1 MGIDVVSFFNRAGSQ
16 GGSLSELA
24 KAPGTGPD
32 NHWGRNMADK
42 LMQPAWDPLV
52 LAAQLQKIAKQ
63 SQTLM
68 QRFVSN
74 QPDAIKLGIGDTS
87 SLGFDF
93 FELMTK
99 MMINPVAVASAQID
113 LFNDTLSVWQKTA
126 ERMLML
132 RAHEA
137 DAPKDKRFK
146 QPEWSQNAIFSF
158 VKDSY
163 LVAAKSILSAVREV
177 KGMDDATARK
187 VDFYTRQFVDAL
199 SPSNFVAT
207 NPEVLTATLETGGQN
222 LLRGLENLL
231 VDLERGNGRLSITMT
246 DMKAFRLSENIATT
260 PGKIVYQNEL
270 MQLIQY
276 KSSTQEV
283 RRLPLLI
290 VPPWINKFYVL
301 DLQPKN
307 SFIKWAVDQGHTL
320 FVISWVNPDQK
331 LAEKNF
337 ENYMIEGPLAAL
349 AAIESATGER
359 NVNTI
364 GYCLGGTLLASTAA
378 HLAARGDDRIA
389 SATYFAT
396 LVDFTDVGDMAV
408 FIDEK
413 QLVSLERRMQERG
426 YLDAQDM
433 ATTFN
438 MLRAN
443 DLIWSFVVDNYLL
456 GKKQMPFDLLFW
468 NSDSTRMPAAMHSF
482 YLRKMYQQNL
492 LAKPCGINLAG
503 TPIDLS
509 KIKTPTFILST
520 REDPIAPWKSTYAAT
535 HLYSGPVK
543 FVLSASGHMAGVIS
557 APGGKCGHW
566 ANDNLP
572 PSPDEW
578 FAGAT
583 PHLGSWWPVWDE
595 WITQLDSGR
604 VPAREPGGGKLT
616 IIEDAPGSYV
626 RVRSGA

>member
-1 MGIDVVSFFNRAGSQ
+1 
-16 GGSLSELA
+16 
-24 KAPGTGPD
+24 
-32 NHWGRNMADK
+32 MADK
-42 LMQPAWDPLV
+42 FMQPTWAPPV
-52 LAAQLQKIAKQ
+52 LAAQLQTIANQ

-99 MMINPVAVASAQID
+99 MITNPAAVASAQID

-126 ERMLML
+126 ERMFML
-132 RAHEA
+132 RAQEA
-137 DAPKDKRFK
+137 NAPKDRRFK
-146 QPEWSQNAIFSF
+146 QPEWSENAIFSF

-177 KGMDDATARK
+177 KGMDGATARK

-207 NPEVLTATLETGGQN
+207 NPEVLTATLESGGQN

-246 DMKAFRLSENIATT
+246 DMKAFRLGENIATT
-260 PGKIVYQNEL
+260 PGKIIYQNEL

-276 KSSTQEV
+276 GPSTQEV
-283 RRLPLLI
+283 RRRPLLI

-307 SFIKWAVDQGHTL
+307 SFVKWAVDQGHAV
-320 FVISWVNPDQK
+320 FVISWVNPDEK
-331 LAEKNF
+331 LAEKSF
-337 ENYMIEGPLAAL
+337 ENYMLEGPLAAL
-349 AAIESATGER
+349 DAIESATGER
-359 NVNTI
+359 SVNTI

-378 HLAARGDDRIA
+378 YSAAKGDDRIA
-389 SATYFAT
+389 SGSYFVT
-396 LVDFTDVGDMAV
+396 LVDFAEVGDMAV
-408 FIDEK
+408 FIDEE
-413 QLVSLERRMQERG
+413 QLASLERRMRERG
-426 YLDAQDM
+426 YLEAQDM
-433 ATTFN
+433 AAAFN

-443 DLIWSFVVDNYLL
+443 DLIWSFVVSNYLL
-456 GKKQMPFDLLFW
+456 GREHMPVDLLFW

-492 LAKPCGINLAG
+492 LAKPCGISLAG

-509 KIKTPTFILST
+509 TIKTPPFILST
-520 REDPIAPWKSTYAAT
+520 REDHIAPWKSTYAAT
-535 HLYSGPVK
+535 RLYSGPVK
-543 FVLSASGHMAGVIS
+543 FVLSASGHMAGVV
-557 APGGKCGHW
+557 
-566 ANDNLP
+566 
-572 PSPDEW
+572 SP
-578 FAGAT
+578 
-583 PHLGSWWPVWDE
+583 
-595 WITQLDSGR
+595 
-604 VPAREPGGGKLT
+604 
-616 IIEDAPGSYV
+616 PGSK
-626 RVRSGA
+626 